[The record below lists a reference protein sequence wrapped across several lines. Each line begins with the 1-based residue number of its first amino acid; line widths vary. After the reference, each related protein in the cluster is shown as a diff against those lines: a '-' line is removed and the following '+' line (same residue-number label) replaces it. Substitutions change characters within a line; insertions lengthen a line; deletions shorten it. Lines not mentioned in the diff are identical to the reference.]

1 MTKIKTYG
9 EIEYYLYDGDKKE
22 KEVSKKTFFSSD
34 DVNVKHYTQRKE
46 SPPMKSETG
55 FVIEHFSEFINNL
68 PLNYN
73 KQSVKFDGGD
83 GPSGTEIVEPHKSI
97 VKNIKKPN
105 GNTAKREQKIR
116 KLEKDK
122 NKVLKISDFKQDYDV
137 FAIDKSPT
145 VHAGGR
151 STA

>member
-1 MTKIKTYG
+1 MAKIKTYG

-22 KEVSKKTFFSSD
+22 KKVSKKTFFSSD
-34 DVNVKHYTQRKE
+34 DVNVKHHTQRKE
-46 SPPMKSETG
+46 SPTIKSETG
-55 FVIEHFSEFINNL
+55 FVIEHFTEFINNL

-83 GPSGTEIVEPHKSI
+83 GPSGTEVVEPHKNI
-97 VKNIKKPN
+97 VKNIKKIN

-122 NKVLKISDFKQDYDV
+122 NKVLKMSDFKQDYDV